1 MNATGRP
8 PHLLS
13 PARSRLQP
21 QRELNILPLQLARA
35 SIRCPAAGVP
45 ETGPGPKRGSQ
56 PDAPLPHAC
65 GLREHRAVLHFV
77 AVFMVPPV
85 YQEPSIMPI
94 NTRTEKELEE
104 KVLCT
109 HKKPKATGCVA
120 QPQQE
125 IELAIESEN
134 KGHGDPSPK
143 ESACVVLSNGEANGC
158 SGANEEPEAR
168 SRLAQLCSAIG
179 WKSPTYEFQ
188 EHGHGHTKLFTC
200 KVSVLV
206 ETFTDTVVECISEP
220 KPQKRAAQEQGAE
233 GVLWTL
239 KRLGHVK

>member
-1 MNATGRP
+1 MSIIEQIFWVTP
-8 PHLLS
+8 F
-13 PARSRLQP
+13 RS
-21 QRELNILPLQLARA
+21 
-35 SIRCPAAGVP
+35 
-45 ETGPGPKRGSQ
+45 
-56 PDAPLPHAC
+56 
-65 GLREHRAVLHFV
+65 
-77 AVFMVPPV
+77 VFMVPPV

-104 KVLCT
+104 KEVLCT

-158 SGANEEPEAR
+158 SEGHVLGGANEEPEAR

>member
-1 MNATGRP
+1 
-8 PHLLS
+8 
-13 PARSRLQP
+13 
-21 QRELNILPLQLARA
+21 
-35 SIRCPAAGVP
+35 
-45 ETGPGPKRGSQ
+45 
-56 PDAPLPHAC
+56 
-65 GLREHRAVLHFV
+65 
-77 AVFMVPPV
+77 MVPPV

-94 NTRTEKELEE
+94 NTTEKELEE
-104 KVLCT
+104 KEVLCT

-125 IELAIESEN
+125 IELAIESDN

-158 SGANEEPEAR
+158 SEGHVLDMTRVERIITVQIFHTGGANEEPEAS

-188 EHGHGHTKLFTC
+188 EHGHDHTKLFTC

-220 KPQKRAAQEQGAE
+220 KPQKRAAQEQGAQ

>member
-1 MNATGRP
+1 MSIIEEIFWVTP
-8 PHLLS
+8 F
-13 PARSRLQP
+13 RS
-21 QRELNILPLQLARA
+21 
-35 SIRCPAAGVP
+35 V
-45 ETGPGPKRGSQ
+45 
-56 PDAPLPHAC
+56 
-65 GLREHRAVLHFV
+65 V
-77 AVFMVPPV
+77 MVPPV

-94 NTRTEKELEE
+94 NTTEKELEE
-104 KVLCT
+104 KEVLCT

-125 IELAIESEN
+125 IELAIESDN

-158 SGANEEPEAR
+158 SEGHVLGGANEEPEAS

-188 EHGHGHTKLFTC
+188 EHGHDHTKLFTC

-220 KPQKRAAQEQGAE
+220 KPQKRAAQEQGAQ

>member
-1 MNATGRP
+1 M
-8 PHLLS
+8 L
-13 PARSRLQP
+13 
-21 QRELNILPLQLARA
+21 ILFEF
-35 SIRCPAAGVP
+35 IG
-45 ETGPGPKRGSQ
+45 
-56 PDAPLPHAC
+56 
-65 GLREHRAVLHFV
+65 
-77 AVFMVPPV
+77 
-85 YQEPSIMPI
+85 
-94 NTRTEKELEE
+94 
-104 KVLCT
+104 
-109 HKKPKATGCVA
+109 
-120 QPQQE
+120 
-125 IELAIESEN
+125 
-134 KGHGDPSPK
+134 
-143 ESACVVLSNGEANGC
+143 
-158 SGANEEPEAR
+158 GANEEPEAS